1 MSHTAPIDTDALAYS
16 LPAEAYHHLLHNLR
30 RTLPPPPESPIDRQ
44 NRDHA
49 IIAQISALRPN
60 DSAEAIFAAQIVA
73 AGEQWNDCLH
83 WAQRFLAAED
93 YTRAAKCRAQAASMM
108 READR
113 AQRALERMQ
122 AARRKLYANPDT
134 TDAAERTEHITMV
147 MLAEALAQMPE
158 PTPAPTPV
166 TNRPAPPAVAA
177 QATSPTETSIS
188 KTTDQTRKHKNE
200 TPARQMPSAQA
211 ERPYESP
218 ARRAML
224 DQAMFG
230 RREPDPNRRYPGESG
245 AQLLMRRRQDAD
257 PPPAESPLAGMTR
270 DAEPEM
276 AVSCP

>member
-1 MSHTAPIDTDALAYS
+1 MSHTALAPIDTDALAYS

-30 RTLPPPPESPIDRQ
+30 RTLPPPPESPIGRQ

-188 KTTDQTRKHKNE
+188 KTTDQPRKHKNE
-200 TPARQMPSAQA
+200 TPARQP
-211 ERPYESP
+211 ERPRESA
-218 ARRAML
+218 ARRALL
-224 DQAMFG
+224 DQAAFAPRGPGWDRPMFF
-230 RREPDPNRRYPGESG
+230 PDKPAKAP
-245 AQLLMRRRQDAD
+245 Q
-257 PPPAESPLAGMTR
+257 PAETAAAETPPRPAPTAGK
-270 DAEPEM
+270 
-276 AVSCP
+276 

>member
-1 MSHTAPIDTDALAYS
+1 MQ
-16 LPAEAYHHLLHNLR
+16 PAILTLHP
-30 RTLPPPPESPIDRQ
+30 TPCPTPPSSPPPSTPTPSPTPSPPRPTTTSSTISAEPFRQ
-44 NRDHA
+44 PPNPLKIRKNRDHA

-166 TNRPAPPAVAA
+166 TPRPAPPAVEA
-177 QATSPTETSIS
+177 QASLTETPVS
-188 KTTDQTRKHKNE
+188 KTTDRPRKHKNE
-200 TPARQMPSAQA
+200 TPARQP
-211 ERPYESP
+211 ERPRESA
-218 ARRAML
+218 ARLAL
-224 DQAMFG
+224 IDKFLLAP
-230 RREPDPNRRYPGESG
+230 REPDPNRRYPGESG
-245 AQLLMRRRQDAD
+245 AQLLARRQPD
-257 PPPAESPLAGMTR
+257 PTHET
-270 DAEPEM
+270 
-276 AVSCP
+276 

>member
-1 MSHTAPIDTDALAYS
+1 MQPAILTLHPTPCPTLAPIDTDALAYS

-166 TNRPAPPAVAA
+166 TRGRRRRPWRPRPPARPKHPSQKQPISLENTKMRRQRDNPNGPAKAPPA
-177 QATSPTETSIS
+177 SP
-188 KTTDQTRKHKNE
+188 
-200 TPARQMPSAQA
+200 
-211 ERPYESP
+211 
-218 ARRAML
+218 
-224 DQAMFG
+224 
-230 RREPDPNRRYPGESG
+230 
-245 AQLLMRRRQDAD
+245 
-257 PPPAESPLAGMTR
+257 
-270 DAEPEM
+270 
-276 AVSCP
+276 

>member
-1 MSHTAPIDTDALAYS
+1 MSQTAPAPAPIDTDALAYS

-73 AGEQWNDCLH
+73 AGEQWNDCLY

-122 AARRKLYANPDT
+122 TTRRKLYANAET

-158 PTPAPTPV
+158 PQTPEPAPATP
-166 TNRPAPPAVAA
+166 RPPERTVAPPADRAEPSV
-177 QATSPTETSIS
+177 S
-188 KTTDQTRKHKNE
+188 KTTDQ
-200 TPARQMPSAQA
+200 
-211 ERPYESP
+211 
-218 ARRAML
+218 
-224 DQAMFG
+224 
-230 RREPDPNRRYPGESG
+230 
-245 AQLLMRRRQDAD
+245 
-257 PPPAESPLAGMTR
+257 
-270 DAEPEM
+270 
-276 AVSCP
+276 

>member
-1 MSHTAPIDTDALAYS
+1 MSHTALAPIDTDALAYS

-188 KTTDQTRKHKNE
+188 KTTDQPRKHKNE
-200 TPARQMPSAQA
+200 TPARQP
-211 ERPYESP
+211 ERPRESA
-218 ARRAML
+218 ARLAMIDKFL
-224 DQAMFG
+224 FAP
-230 RREPDPNRRYPGESG
+230 REPDPNRRYPGENG
-245 AQLLMRRRQDAD
+245 AQLLARR
-257 PPPAESPLAGMTR
+257 ESDSPHET
-270 DAEPEM
+270 
-276 AVSCP
+276 